1 MVDCRIMWPD
11 MRSHTPH
18 LLTIRQASELLGVH
32 YYTAREWVANGR
44 LPSVAFGPRTRRIP
58 ADILGKLVRQMTTGG
73 N

>member
-1 MVDCRIMWPD
+1 MVSPD

-58 ADILGKLVRQMTTGG
+58 ADLLGKLVRQMTTGG

>member
-1 MVDCRIMWPD
+1 M
-11 MRSHTPH
+11 
-18 LLTIRQASELLGVH
+18 LTIRQVAERLGIH